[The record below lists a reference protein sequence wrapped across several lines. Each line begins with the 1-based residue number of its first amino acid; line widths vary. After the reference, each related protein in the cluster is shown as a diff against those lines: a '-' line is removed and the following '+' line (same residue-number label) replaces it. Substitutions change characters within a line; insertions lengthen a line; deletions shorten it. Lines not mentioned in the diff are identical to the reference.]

1 MRIDILTLFPQLFES
16 PLQSAIFQRARDKGL
31 ASFNIYNIRDYTH
44 DRHHTADDY
53 LFGGGAGMLL
63 KPEPV
68 FEALENVLKDRR
80 ADEEPIP
87 VVLMTPQGKP
97 FSQPLAY
104 QLAEHK
110 RLVILCGHYE
120 GVDERVRE
128 HIVTEE
134 ISIGDYVLSG
144 GELPALVMADAVVR
158 LIPGVLGS
166 EESAAGDSHTDGL
179 LEYPQYTRPAEFRG
193 WSVPEILLSGNH
205 ARIAEWRREQ
215 SLLRTAERRPDL
227 LAKASL
233 TAREKKM
240 LQSKLETDIQP
251 AGPESGF
258 SYPDE

>member
-31 ASFNIYNIRDYTH
+31 ACFNIYNIRDYTH
-44 DRHHTADDY
+44 DKHHVVDDY
-53 LFGGGAGMLL
+53 PFGGGAGMLL

-68 FEALENVLKDRR
+68 FEALEDVLKDRQP
-80 ADEEPIP
+80 DEEPIP
-87 VVLMTPQGKP
+87 VILMTPQGKP
-97 FSQPLAY
+97 FSQPMAY
-104 QLAEHK
+104 KLAEHK

-144 GELPALVMADAVVR
+144 GELPALVVADAVVR

-166 EESAAGDSHTDGL
+166 EESAAADSHSDGL
-179 LEYPQYTRPAEFRG
+179 LEHPQYTRPADFRS
-193 WSVPEILLSGNH
+193 WKVPEILLSGNH
-205 ARIAEWRREQ
+205 AKIAAWRREQ
-215 SLLRTAERRPDL
+215 SLLRTAERRPEL
-227 LAKASL
+227 LDRASL

-240 LQSKLETDIQP
+240 LQSRAEN
-251 AGPESGF
+251 ESKPSRPGADF
-258 SYPDE
+258 SFPDE